1 MAGAGLYL
9 RMHFLDACSL
19 CRRPLGD
26 NCDIYMYRCAS
37 AVVFLFISFLPSLL
51 LRHWNGALT
60 SHTHACDSPANRGDI
75 AFCSEECRSLQIDA
89 DVAAKVAAEKA
100 RAKKRPMMMH
110 GPSTARE
117 VDGPQDRSKVRDGSI
132 LAL

>member
-1 MAGAGLYL
+1 
-9 RMHFLDACSL
+9 
-19 CRRPLGD
+19 
-26 NCDIYMYRCAS
+26 
-37 AVVFLFISFLPSLL
+37 LFISFLPSLL

-60 SHTHACDSPANRGDI
+60 SHTHAFDSPANRGDI

-89 DVAAKVAAEKA
+89 DVAAKEKF
-100 RAKKRPMMMH
+100 RAKKRPMMH

-117 VDGPQDRSKVRDGSI
+117 VDGPQDRSNVRAGSI